1 MRFTM
6 LWALLVM
13 GILANGC
20 ALFHHHPAQPAMSA
34 SSGANPAPA
43 APNAG
48 LNPIVTPDNSLTARV
63 ASYNATGR
71 FVVLSFPVGRMP
83 NMDQMLFLYRNGLKV
98 GEVKITGPQRDN
110 DTVADLVTGTAQVG
124 DEVRD
129 Q

>member
-1 MRFTM
+1 M

-20 ALFHHHPAQPAMSA
+20 ALFHHHPAQPAASTP
-34 SSGANPAPA
+34 SSGNPTPA

-71 FVVLSFPVGRMP
+71 FVVLSFPMGRMP
-83 NMDQMLFLYRNGLKV
+83 NMDQMLFLYRDGLKV